1 MVRASI
7 SQPYGR
13 EFDFHH
19 PHIWGALYEYT
30 SPLTSKLPNQKK
42 NISMIGICIPYL
54 SVIKVDDIF
63 LQLLALMI
71 FYGPLLR
78 NIYKVIPL
86 L

>member
-42 NISMIGICIPYL
+42 KHLNDRNMY
-54 SVIKVDDIF
+54 
-63 LQLLALMI
+63 
-71 FYGPLLR
+71 PLLVR
-78 NIYKVIPL
+78 YKG
-86 L
+86 